1 MWSLFL
7 KHGISEV
14 SYKCS
19 VRLLHFGWTRIKAC
33 LSTLQPFHSLSVSQ
47 QRLFDRLCLLAAY
60 SPIKDPKGTTMKT
73 SGSPLVTQIL
83 PFWYLAP
90 QILDPSSSLNS
101 ELLSLALQLSDI
113 TGLCSGTCIQA
124 SSVYSPF
131 FEESW
136 SCCPYCPLP
145 KYSCLIYFVQFYSR
159 RASLKTNASIGWKW
173 KIPPSLTSPVIF

>member
-19 VRLLHFGWTRIKAC
+19 MRLLHFGWTRIKAC
-33 LSTLQPFHSLSVSQ
+33 LSTLQPLHSLSLSQ
-47 QRLFDRLCLLAAY
+47 QRLFDRPCLLAAY

-73 SGSPLVTQIL
+73 SGSPLFTQIL

-101 ELLSLALQLSDI
+101 ELFISGSSAEWYHWSLLWKLYTGLICVFSIFWGIMVLLSLLS
-113 TGLCSGTCIQA
+113 TA
-124 SSVYSPF
+124 
-131 FEESW
+131 
-136 SCCPYCPLP
+136 
-145 KYSCLIYFVQFYSR
+145 
-159 RASLKTNASIGWKW
+159 
-173 KIPPSLTSPVIF
+173 